1 MKKKNLLIIL
11 GLVLACI
18 VILGATLARTENNT
32 TDEQELYRHY
42 IVLTYDDGDGC
53 NRIYTFDLLLQSDE
67 KLTTAESLKSN
78 MDINTKY
85 LCNGMNPDYYP
96 VVSIYFTEDCD
107 NFLLTVTDLSDGRVG
122 YDYPSELWEEGLII
136 EDYVTRIL

>member
-1 MKKKNLLIIL
+1 MKKKNLVIIL

-18 VILGATLARTENNT
+18 VILGTTVAPKLSKQENIN
-32 TDEQELYRHY
+32 LYRHY

-85 LCNGMNPDYYP
+85 LCSGMNADYYP
-96 VVSIYFTEDCD
+96 AVSIYFTEDCD
-107 NFLLTVTDLSDGRVG
+107 NFLVTVTDLNDGNVG
-122 YDYPSELWEEGLII
+122 HDYPCELWEEGLII